1 LGFCRNNVCALS
13 SGDRHQTRQL
23 LSDFAANDTENQRLQ
38 LGRNRNGS
46 FLKYLP
52 KIGRAE

>member
-1 LGFCRNNVCALS
+1 LS